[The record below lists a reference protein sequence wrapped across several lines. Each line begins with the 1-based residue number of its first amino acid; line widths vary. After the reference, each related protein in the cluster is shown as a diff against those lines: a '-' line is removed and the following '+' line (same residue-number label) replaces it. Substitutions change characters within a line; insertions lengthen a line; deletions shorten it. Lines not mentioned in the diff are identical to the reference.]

1 MTTTIP
7 PEPAKSQGEIILEKI
22 DNLFNAHNIDIVTKI
37 FRIILIAAKIAFRF
51 VPMNADEKNDYND
64 IVGTADEILNLK

>member
-22 DNLFNAHNIDIVTKI
+22 DNLFNAHNVDIVTKI
-37 FRIILIAAKIAFRF
+37 FRIILMAAKIAFRF
-51 VPMNADEKNDYND
+51 VPMKADEKNAYND